1 MEYTDK
7 IYEAINLVCNLHIHQ
22 TRKGNNTPYVSHCFS
37 VAWILSN
44 YTNNEDVIVAG
55 LLHDVLE
62 DVPEYTKEQITDQ
75 FGINVANL
83 VSNVSEPKTDDNGK
97 SLPWELRKQIY
108 FKQLETGSNDAL
120 LISIADKIH
129 NIKSIIN
136 SYHTN
141 GNGIWQYFKSTKE
154 QQLNRYQQIL
164 DYAKTKLNSSIVEDF
179 EKIFNEFSKIAQY
192 D

>member
-1 MEYTDK
+1 MVWLIKFQLNNIKFKNMEYTDK

-37 VAWILSN
+37 VAWIVSN

-97 SLPWELRKQIY
+97 SLP
-108 FKQLETGSNDAL
+108 
-120 LISIADKIH
+120 
-129 NIKSIIN
+129 
-136 SYHTN
+136 
-141 GNGIWQYFKSTKE
+141 
-154 QQLNRYQQIL
+154 
-164 DYAKTKLNSSIVEDF
+164 
-179 EKIFNEFSKIAQY
+179 
-192 D
+192 